1 MLRMGVYADKIVL
14 ENCLALPT
22 KVEHIHTLWYS
33 NFILGTYPREMHMY
47 MHQKTAKTWGGHP
60 YVHQ

>member
-47 MHQKTAKTWGGHP
+47 MHQKTAKT
-60 YVHQ
+60 